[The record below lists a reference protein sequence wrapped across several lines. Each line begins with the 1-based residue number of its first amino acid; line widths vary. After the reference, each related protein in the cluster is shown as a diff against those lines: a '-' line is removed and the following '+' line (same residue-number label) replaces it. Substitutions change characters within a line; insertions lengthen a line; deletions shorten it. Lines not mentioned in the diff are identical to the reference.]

1 MSVGNLKF
9 AKMPTQV
16 KLSQMVDLALG
27 TPEVGAV
34 NFNVLHSLLHAML
47 KRLNILDVQAD
58 INEFDRDFL
67 SSSKQRQIS
76 SLSDIDSGRGEDSED
91 ALSEK
96 STSIKSR
103 KTPYHHLEVKVAK
116 MSEQLEK
123 FGDELPTYK
132 ELFERGNMDPTSNTP
147 VADVWKYIK
156 IQKKVDANSDG
167 LDELHNLVDGLMKSI
182 KKLEQENKRLNDK
195 ISGLNIDDLMKRM
208 AELEKKTDEMN
219 EKFSLLPTPEELA
232 QFVTW
237 PVLED
242 ALLGIKRDWENIQ
255 PQERVVVEISSQTDP
270 PSRPVSSRP
279 LSRVSTASSGP
290 SAEVLDVLEKLGK
303 LSESHDALTKRVE
316 VLEAEIKNKLD
327 KDALENL
334 NLSGDLMERL
344 SKLKE
349 DLDALAQA
357 REKKSLLD
365 LQKRKSSGSFTKLDA
380 HELQN
385 IAIDSIS
392 HRVSSLE
399 DKLNMFQHMVMDN
412 SSYPSNASDFTE
424 RVEQPKNLPHSLA
437 DLYDMSDSFQKV
449 DSEGSSADDEEGNAG
464 DIARQADSSDKGKH
478 MGSSEK
484 DKSWKD
490 SGKEQNS
497 KSPKKE
503 RAGDSK
509 ARSPKKERPESSKER
524 SPKKERPE
532 DSKERSPKKE
542 RHGESKERSPKKER
556 SEDSKER
563 SPKKERSE
571 DSKERSPK
579 KERSE
584 DSKERSPKKERPEDS
599 KARSPKKERPEDSKE
614 RNLEFEQD
622 VMAVFEGEHTENVSM
637 DGLPEEQALTNVDLQ
652 IANSMLKNLAMV
664 LNNQLGQVRSK
675 IFSLDNELKRTA
687 KGVEFAML
695 KAKVTGVNELDS
707 DALSR
712 AQQAILQLQA
722 EVEKLHGTTKDI
734 IEENNNQA
742 QQIQGLVQHCDKLQ
756 ETKADKEYVQMEVDV
771 KADKKSLDNKVNHS
785 LFDST
790 TNEIN
795 KLIKDI
801 LDKLAGHEES
811 WNSAIKKFADDLD
824 GKLDRLE
831 LDPLKEWLES
841 RLKALNDKLRRQQTQ
856 VEWTEDDAAGIRKQ
870 LIQRFHCISCDRP
883 VDLVPTGPVPS
894 LPTNNGLPP
903 TRSPRPYTTFELD
916 QIRQHAK
923 RGSRNTIN
931 FERALAEKQLARM
944 RKSDLKALLVHFGQD
959 IEAYREQREEAA
971 HAAFANGGEVTD
983 YYATSRSCGGS
994 HTTTYPNKR
1003 VTRLSHLSHLFREE
1017 DGNVFPIYKEEVDVQ
1032 GADGHI
1038 YKGRMGAKI
1047 EARLPTVMQTQD
1059 YKDMPQAYILERSRS
1074 PVPVSVSHRKTTIS
1088 PPPGHRVVH
1097 PHRPTSARASPRR
1110 SGSRSDSRPQ
1120 SAHPQN
1126 SRVDN
1131 VEESSHT
1138 TPVPDESAEQQPIEV
1153 PIQGDA

>member
-1 MSVGNLKF
+1 
-9 AKMPTQV
+9 MPTQV
-16 KLSQMVDLALG
+16 KLAQMVDLALG

-47 KRLNILDVQAD
+47 KRLNILDVQAEID
-58 INEFDRDFL
+58 EFDRDFL

-96 STSIKSR
+96 SASIKTR
-103 KTPYHHLEVKVAK
+103 HKTPYHNLEVKVAK

-123 FGDELPTYK
+123 FGSELPTYK
-132 ELFERGNMDPTSNTP
+132 ELFERGNMDPSANTP

-167 LDELHNLVDGLMKSI
+167 LDELHNLVDGLMKNI
-182 KKLEQENKRLNDK
+182 KKLEQENKRLNEK
-195 ISGLNIDDLMKRM
+195 TGGLNIDDLLKRL

-237 PVLED
+237 PALED
-242 ALLGIKRDWENIQ
+242 ALLGIKRDWENMQ
-255 PQERVVVEISSQTDP
+255 PGERVVVEISSQTDP

-279 LSRVSTASSGP
+279 LSRISTASSGP

-303 LSESHDALTKRVE
+303 LSESHEALTKRVE
-316 VLEAEIKNKLD
+316 ALEEEIKNKLD
-327 KDALENL
+327 KSALENL
-334 NLSGDLMERL
+334 NLSGDLLEQL

-349 DLDALAQA
+349 ELDALAQA
-357 REKKSLLD
+357 REK
-365 LQKRKSSGSFTKLDA
+365 
-380 HELQN
+380 
-385 IAIDSIS
+385 
-392 HRVSSLE
+392 
-399 DKLNMFQHMVMDN
+399 
-412 SSYPSNASDFTE
+412 
-424 RVEQPKNLPHSLA
+424 
-437 DLYDMSDSFQKV
+437 
-449 DSEGSSADDEEGNAG
+449 
-464 DIARQADSSDKGKH
+464 
-478 MGSSEK
+478 
-484 DKSWKD
+484 
-490 SGKEQNS
+490 
-497 KSPKKE
+497 
-503 RAGDSK
+503 
-509 ARSPKKERPESSKER
+509 
-524 SPKKERPE
+524 
-532 DSKERSPKKE
+532 
-542 RHGESKERSPKKER
+542 
-556 SEDSKER
+556 
-563 SPKKERSE
+563 
-571 DSKERSPK
+571 
-579 KERSE
+579 
-584 DSKERSPKKERPEDS
+584 
-599 KARSPKKERPEDSKE
+599 
-614 RNLEFEQD
+614 
-622 VMAVFEGEHTENVSM
+622 
-637 DGLPEEQALTNVDLQ
+637 
-652 IANSMLKNLAMV
+652 
-664 LNNQLGQVRSK
+664 
-675 IFSLDNELKRTA
+675 
-687 KGVEFAML
+687 
-695 KAKVTGVNELDS
+695 DS

-722 EVEKLHGTTKDI
+722 EVEKLHSTTKDI
-734 IEENNNQA
+734 IEENSNRA
-742 QQIQGLVQHCDKLQ
+742 QQIESLIQHCDKLQ

-771 KADKKSLDNKVNHS
+771 KADKRSLDNKVNHS

-795 KLIKDI
+795 KMIKDI

-811 WNSAIKKFADDLD
+811 WNSTIKKFADDID

-841 RLKALNDKLRRQQTQ
+841 RLKALNDKLRRQQAQ

-894 LPTNNGLPP
+894 LPTTNGLPP

-923 RGSRNTIN
+923 S
-931 FERALAEKQLARM
+931 
-944 RKSDLKALLVHFGQD
+944 
-959 IEAYREQREEAA
+959 
-971 HAAFANGGEVTD
+971 FANSGEVTD
-983 YYATSRSCGGS
+983 YYATTRACGGS

-1003 VTRLSHLSHLFREE
+1003 ITRLSHLSHLFREE

-1038 YKGRMGAKI
+1038 YKGRMGTKL
-1047 EARLPTVMQTQD
+1047 EARLPSVTQ
-1059 YKDMPQAYILERSRS
+1059 ERSRS
-1074 PVPVSVSHRKTTIS
+1074 PVPVAVSHRKTTVS

-1110 SGSRSDSRPQ
+1110 STSRSDSRPQ

-1131 VEESSHT
+1131 AEDSTHT
-1138 TPVPDESAEQQPIEV
+1138 TPAPDDSVQPTDQQPIEV

>member
-1 MSVGNLKF
+1 
-9 AKMPTQV
+9 MPTQV
-16 KLSQMVDLALG
+16 KLAQMVDLALG

-47 KRLNILDVQAD
+47 KRLNILDVQAEID
-58 INEFDRDFL
+58 EFDRDFL

-96 STSIKSR
+96 SASIKTR
-103 KTPYHHLEVKVAK
+103 HKTPYHNLEVKVAK

-123 FGDELPTYK
+123 FGSELPTYK
-132 ELFERGNMDPTSNTP
+132 ELFERGNMDPSANTP

-167 LDELHNLVDGLMKSI
+167 LDELHNLVDGLMKNI
-182 KKLEQENKRLNDK
+182 KKLEQENKRLNEK
-195 ISGLNIDDLMKRM
+195 IGGLNIDDLLKRL

-237 PVLED
+237 PALED
-242 ALLGIKRDWENIQ
+242 ALLGIKRDWENMQ
-255 PQERVVVEISSQTDP
+255 PGERVVVEISSQTDP

-279 LSRVSTASSGP
+279 LSRISTASSGP

-316 VLEAEIKNKLD
+316 ALEEEIKNKLD
-327 KDALENL
+327 KSALENL
-334 NLSGDLMERL
+334 NLSGDLLEQL

-349 DLDALAQA
+349 ELDALAQA
-357 REKKSLLD
+357 REK
-365 LQKRKSSGSFTKLDA
+365 
-380 HELQN
+380 
-385 IAIDSIS
+385 
-392 HRVSSLE
+392 
-399 DKLNMFQHMVMDN
+399 
-412 SSYPSNASDFTE
+412 
-424 RVEQPKNLPHSLA
+424 
-437 DLYDMSDSFQKV
+437 
-449 DSEGSSADDEEGNAG
+449 
-464 DIARQADSSDKGKH
+464 
-478 MGSSEK
+478 
-484 DKSWKD
+484 
-490 SGKEQNS
+490 
-497 KSPKKE
+497 
-503 RAGDSK
+503 
-509 ARSPKKERPESSKER
+509 
-524 SPKKERPE
+524 
-532 DSKERSPKKE
+532 
-542 RHGESKERSPKKER
+542 
-556 SEDSKER
+556 
-563 SPKKERSE
+563 
-571 DSKERSPK
+571 
-579 KERSE
+579 
-584 DSKERSPKKERPEDS
+584 
-599 KARSPKKERPEDSKE
+599 
-614 RNLEFEQD
+614 
-622 VMAVFEGEHTENVSM
+622 
-637 DGLPEEQALTNVDLQ
+637 
-652 IANSMLKNLAMV
+652 
-664 LNNQLGQVRSK
+664 
-675 IFSLDNELKRTA
+675 
-687 KGVEFAML
+687 
-695 KAKVTGVNELDS
+695 DS

-722 EVEKLHGTTKDI
+722 EVEKLHSTTKDI
-734 IEENNNQA
+734 IEENSNRA
-742 QQIQGLVQHCDKLQ
+742 QQIESLIQHCDKLQ

-771 KADKKSLDNKVNHS
+771 KADKRSLDNKVNHS

-795 KLIKDI
+795 KMIKDI

-811 WNSAIKKFADDLD
+811 WNSTIKKFADDID

-841 RLKALNDKLRRQQTQ
+841 RLKALNDKLRRQQAQ

-894 LPTNNGLPP
+894 LPTTNGLPP

-923 RGSRNTIN
+923 S
-931 FERALAEKQLARM
+931 
-944 RKSDLKALLVHFGQD
+944 
-959 IEAYREQREEAA
+959 
-971 HAAFANGGEVTD
+971 FANSGEVTD
-983 YYATSRSCGGS
+983 YYATNRACGGS

-1003 VTRLSHLSHLFREE
+1003 ITRLSHLSHLFREE
-1017 DGNVFPIYKEEVDVQ
+1017 DGTVFPIYKEEVDVQ

-1038 YKGRMGAKI
+1038 YKGRMGTKL
-1047 EARLPTVMQTQD
+1047 EARLPSVTQ
-1059 YKDMPQAYILERSRS
+1059 ERSRS
-1074 PVPVSVSHRKTTIS
+1074 PVPVAVSHRKTTVS

-1097 PHRPTSARASPRR
+1097 PQRPTSARASPRR
-1110 SGSRSDSRPQ
+1110 SASRSDSRPQ

-1131 VEESSHT
+1131 AEDSTHT
-1138 TPVPDESAEQQPIEV
+1138 TPAPDDSVQPTDQQPIEV

>member
-1 MSVGNLKF
+1 
-9 AKMPTQV
+9 MPTQV
-16 KLSQMVDLALG
+16 KLAQMVDLALG

-47 KRLNILDVQAD
+47 KRLNILDVQAE

-96 STSIKSR
+96 SASIKTR
-103 KTPYHHLEVKVAK
+103 HKTPYHNLEVKVAK

-123 FGDELPTYK
+123 FGNELPTYK
-132 ELFERGNMDPTSNTP
+132 ELFERGNMDPSANTP

-167 LDELHNLVDGLMKSI
+167 LDELHNLVDGLMKNI
-182 KKLEQENKRLNDK
+182 KKLEQENKRLNEK
-195 ISGLNIDDLMKRM
+195 IGGLNIDDLLKRL

-237 PVLED
+237 PALED
-242 ALLGIKRDWENIQ
+242 ALLGIKRDWENMQ
-255 PQERVVVEISSQTDP
+255 PAERVVVEISSQTDP

-316 VLEAEIKNKLD
+316 ALEEEIKNKLD
-327 KDALENL
+327 KSALENL
-334 NLSGDLMERL
+334 NLSGDLLEQL

-349 DLDALAQA
+349 ELDALAQA
-357 REKKSLLD
+357 REK
-365 LQKRKSSGSFTKLDA
+365 
-380 HELQN
+380 
-385 IAIDSIS
+385 
-392 HRVSSLE
+392 
-399 DKLNMFQHMVMDN
+399 
-412 SSYPSNASDFTE
+412 
-424 RVEQPKNLPHSLA
+424 
-437 DLYDMSDSFQKV
+437 
-449 DSEGSSADDEEGNAG
+449 
-464 DIARQADSSDKGKH
+464 
-478 MGSSEK
+478 
-484 DKSWKD
+484 
-490 SGKEQNS
+490 
-497 KSPKKE
+497 
-503 RAGDSK
+503 
-509 ARSPKKERPESSKER
+509 
-524 SPKKERPE
+524 
-532 DSKERSPKKE
+532 
-542 RHGESKERSPKKER
+542 
-556 SEDSKER
+556 
-563 SPKKERSE
+563 
-571 DSKERSPK
+571 
-579 KERSE
+579 
-584 DSKERSPKKERPEDS
+584 
-599 KARSPKKERPEDSKE
+599 
-614 RNLEFEQD
+614 
-622 VMAVFEGEHTENVSM
+622 
-637 DGLPEEQALTNVDLQ
+637 
-652 IANSMLKNLAMV
+652 
-664 LNNQLGQVRSK
+664 
-675 IFSLDNELKRTA
+675 
-687 KGVEFAML
+687 
-695 KAKVTGVNELDS
+695 DS

-722 EVEKLHGTTKDI
+722 EVEKLHSTTKDI
-734 IEENNNQA
+734 IEENSNRA
-742 QQIQGLVQHCDKLQ
+742 QQIESLIQHCDKLQ

-795 KLIKDI
+795 KMIKDI
-801 LDKLAGHEES
+801 LDKLAGHEAS
-811 WNSAIKKFADDLD
+811 WNSTIKKFADDID

-841 RLKALNDKLRRQQTQ
+841 RLKALNDKLRRQQAQ

-870 LIQRFHCISCDRP
+870 LIQKFHCISCDRP

-894 LPTNNGLPP
+894 LPTTNGLPP

-923 RGSRNTIN
+923 S
-931 FERALAEKQLARM
+931 
-944 RKSDLKALLVHFGQD
+944 
-959 IEAYREQREEAA
+959 
-971 HAAFANGGEVTD
+971 FANSGEVTD
-983 YYATSRSCGGS
+983 YYATSRACGGS

-1003 VTRLSHLSHLFREE
+1003 ITRLSHLSHLFREE
-1017 DGNVFPIYKEEVDVQ
+1017 DGNVYPIYKEEVDVQ

-1038 YKGRMGAKI
+1038 YKGRMGTKL
-1047 EARLPTVMQTQD
+1047 EARLPSVTQ
-1059 YKDMPQAYILERSRS
+1059 ERSRS
-1074 PVPVSVSHRKTTIS
+1074 PVPVAVSHRKTTVS

-1097 PHRPTSARASPRR
+1097 PQRPTSARASPRR
-1110 SGSRSDSRPQ
+1110 STSRSDSRPQ

-1131 VEESSHT
+1131 TEDSTHT
-1138 TPVPDESAEQQPIEV
+1138 TPAPDDSVQPTDQQPIEV
-1153 PIQGDA
+1153 PIPGDA

>member
-1 MSVGNLKF
+1 
-9 AKMPTQV
+9 MPTQV
-16 KLSQMVDLALG
+16 KLAQMVDLALG

-34 NFNVLHSLLHAML
+34 NFNVLHTLLHAML
-47 KRLNILDVQAD
+47 KKLNILDVQAE

-103 KTPYHHLEVKVAK
+103 NKSPYHHLEVKVAK

-123 FGDELPTYK
+123 YGNELPTYK
-132 ELFERGNMDPTSNTP
+132 ELFERGNMDPSLNTP

-167 LDELHNLVDGLMKSI
+167 LDELHNLVDGLMKNI

-195 ISGLNIDDLMKRM
+195 ISGLNIDDLLKRL
-208 AELEKKTDEMN
+208 ADLEKKTDELN

-232 QFVTW
+232 QYVTW
-237 PVLED
+237 PALED
-242 ALLGIKRDWENIQ
+242 ALLGIKRDWENMQ

-316 VLEAEIKNKLD
+316 ALEAEIKNKLD

-334 NLSGDLMERL
+334 NLSGDLLEQL

-357 REKKSLLD
+357 REKGHTKSHLD
-365 LQKRKSSGSFTKLDA
+365 EQERIVYNTRMSVIESKSDGFVGKMCEIPTVATKSKSA
-380 HELQN
+380 VVIQSESQN
-385 IAIDSIS
+385 TSSIS
-392 HRVSSLE
+392 
-399 DKLNMFQHMVMDN
+399 
-412 SSYPSNASDFTE
+412 
-424 RVEQPKNLPHSLA
+424 LPE
-437 DLYDMSDSFQKV
+437 F
-449 DSEGSSADDEEGNAG
+449 
-464 DIARQADSSDKGKH
+464 DSS
-478 MGSSEK
+478 
-484 DKSWKD
+484 
-490 SGKEQNS
+490 
-497 KSPKKE
+497 
-503 RAGDSK
+503 
-509 ARSPKKERPESSKER
+509 
-524 SPKKERPE
+524 
-532 DSKERSPKKE
+532 
-542 RHGESKERSPKKER
+542 
-556 SEDSKER
+556 
-563 SPKKERSE
+563 
-571 DSKERSPK
+571 
-579 KERSE
+579 
-584 DSKERSPKKERPEDS
+584 
-599 KARSPKKERPEDSKE
+599 
-614 RNLEFEQD
+614 
-622 VMAVFEGEHTENVSM
+622 
-637 DGLPEEQALTNVDLQ
+637 
-652 IANSMLKNLAMV
+652 
-664 LNNQLGQVRSK
+664 
-675 IFSLDNELKRTA
+675 
-687 KGVEFAML
+687 
-695 KAKVTGVNELDS
+695 DS

-722 EVEKLHGTTKDI
+722 EVEKLHSTTKDI
-734 IEENNNQA
+734 IEENNNRT
-742 QQIQGLVQHCDKLQ
+742 QQIESLFQHCEKLQ

-771 KADKKSLDNKVNHS
+771 KADKRSLDNKVNHS

-795 KLIKDI
+795 KMIKDI

-811 WNSAIKKFADDLD
+811 WNSTIKKFADDID

-841 RLKALNDKLRRQQTQ
+841 RLKALNDKLRRQQAQ

-894 LPTNNGLPP
+894 LPTTNGLPP

-923 RGSRNTIN
+923 RGPRNNIN

-944 RKSDLKALLVHFGQD
+944 RKADLKAFLVHFGRD
-959 IEAYREQREEAA
+959 LEAYREQREEAA
-971 HAAFANGGEVTD
+971 RAAFAGNSGEVTD
-983 YYATSRSCGGS
+983 YYATTRACGGS
-994 HTTTYPNKR
+994 HTTTFPNKR
-1003 VTRLSHLSHLFREE
+1003 ITRLSHLSHLFREE

-1038 YKGRMGAKI
+1038 YKGRMGAKL
-1047 EARLPTVMQTQD
+1047 EARLPSVTQEYG
-1059 YKDMPQAYILERSRS
+1059 YKDMPQAYMMDRSRS
-1074 PVPVSVSHRKTTIS
+1074 PIPVPVSHRKTTVS
-1088 PPPGHRVVH
+1088 PPPGHRVMH
-1097 PHRPTSARASPRR
+1097 TPQRPTSARASPRR
-1110 SGSRSDSRPQ
+1110 STSRCDSRPQ

-1126 SRVDN
+1126 TRGDDA
-1131 VEESSHT
+1131 EESSHT
-1138 TPVPDESAEQQPIEV
+1138 TPAPDESAQSTEAIEV
-1153 PIQGDA
+1153 PVQGDA

>member
-1 MSVGNLKF
+1 
-9 AKMPTQV
+9 MPTQV
-16 KLSQMVDLALG
+16 KLAQMVDLALG

-47 KRLNILDVQAD
+47 KRLNILDVQAEID
-58 INEFDRDFL
+58 EFDRDFL

-96 STSIKSR
+96 SASIKTR
-103 KTPYHHLEVKVAK
+103 HKTPYHNLEVKVAK

-123 FGDELPTYK
+123 FGSELPTYK
-132 ELFERGNMDPTSNTP
+132 ELFERGNMDPSANTP

-167 LDELHNLVDGLMKSI
+167 LDELHNLVDGLMKNI
-182 KKLEQENKRLNDK
+182 KKLEQENKRLNEK
-195 ISGLNIDDLMKRM
+195 IGGLNIDDLLKRL

-237 PVLED
+237 PALED
-242 ALLGIKRDWENIQ
+242 ALLGIKRDWENMQ
-255 PQERVVVEISSQTDP
+255 PGERVVVEISSQTDP

-279 LSRVSTASSGP
+279 LSRISTASSGP

-303 LSESHDALTKRVE
+303 LSESHEALTKRVE
-316 VLEAEIKNKLD
+316 ALEEEIKNKLD
-327 KDALENL
+327 KSALENL
-334 NLSGDLMERL
+334 NLSGDLLEQL

-349 DLDALAQA
+349 ELDALAQA
-357 REKKSLLD
+357 REK
-365 LQKRKSSGSFTKLDA
+365 
-380 HELQN
+380 
-385 IAIDSIS
+385 
-392 HRVSSLE
+392 
-399 DKLNMFQHMVMDN
+399 
-412 SSYPSNASDFTE
+412 
-424 RVEQPKNLPHSLA
+424 
-437 DLYDMSDSFQKV
+437 
-449 DSEGSSADDEEGNAG
+449 
-464 DIARQADSSDKGKH
+464 
-478 MGSSEK
+478 
-484 DKSWKD
+484 
-490 SGKEQNS
+490 
-497 KSPKKE
+497 
-503 RAGDSK
+503 
-509 ARSPKKERPESSKER
+509 
-524 SPKKERPE
+524 
-532 DSKERSPKKE
+532 
-542 RHGESKERSPKKER
+542 
-556 SEDSKER
+556 
-563 SPKKERSE
+563 
-571 DSKERSPK
+571 
-579 KERSE
+579 
-584 DSKERSPKKERPEDS
+584 
-599 KARSPKKERPEDSKE
+599 
-614 RNLEFEQD
+614 
-622 VMAVFEGEHTENVSM
+622 
-637 DGLPEEQALTNVDLQ
+637 
-652 IANSMLKNLAMV
+652 
-664 LNNQLGQVRSK
+664 
-675 IFSLDNELKRTA
+675 
-687 KGVEFAML
+687 
-695 KAKVTGVNELDS
+695 DS

-722 EVEKLHGTTKDI
+722 EVEKLHSTTKDI
-734 IEENNNQA
+734 IEENSNRA
-742 QQIQGLVQHCDKLQ
+742 QQIESLIQHCDKLQ

-771 KADKKSLDNKVNHS
+771 KADKRSLDNKVNHS

-795 KLIKDI
+795 KMIKDI

-811 WNSAIKKFADDLD
+811 WNSTIKKFADDID

-841 RLKALNDKLRRQQTQ
+841 RLKALNDKLRRQQAQ

-894 LPTNNGLPP
+894 LPTTNGLPP

-923 RGSRNTIN
+923 S
-931 FERALAEKQLARM
+931 
-944 RKSDLKALLVHFGQD
+944 
-959 IEAYREQREEAA
+959 
-971 HAAFANGGEVTD
+971 FANSGEVTD
-983 YYATSRSCGGS
+983 YYATTRACGGS

-1003 VTRLSHLSHLFREE
+1003 ITRLSHLSHLFREE

-1038 YKGRMGAKI
+1038 YKGRMGTKL
-1047 EARLPTVMQTQD
+1047 EARLPSVTQ
-1059 YKDMPQAYILERSRS
+1059 ERSRS
-1074 PVPVSVSHRKTTIS
+1074 PVPVAVSHRKTTVS

-1110 SGSRSDSRPQ
+1110 STSRSDSRPQ

-1131 VEESSHT
+1131 AEDSTHT
-1138 TPVPDESAEQQPIEV
+1138 TPAPDDSVQPTDQQPIEV

>member
-1 MSVGNLKF
+1 
-9 AKMPTQV
+9 MPTQV
-16 KLSQMVDLALG
+16 KLAQMVDLALG

-58 INEFDRDFL
+58 IDEFDRDFL

-96 STSIKSR
+96 SASIKTR
-103 KTPYHHLEVKVAK
+103 HKTPYHNLEVKVAK

-123 FGDELPTYK
+123 FGNELPTYK
-132 ELFERGNMDPTSNTP
+132 ELFERGNMDPSANTP

-167 LDELHNLVDGLMKSI
+167 LDELHNLVDGLMKNI
-182 KKLEQENKRLNDK
+182 KKLEQENKRLNEK
-195 ISGLNIDDLMKRM
+195 IGGLNIDDLLKRL

-237 PVLED
+237 PALED
-242 ALLGIKRDWENIQ
+242 ALLGIKRDWENMQ
-255 PQERVVVEISSQTDP
+255 PAERVVVEISSQTDPFSDSVLKPDSLPFSDLLLKPESAP

-316 VLEAEIKNKLD
+316 ALEEEIKNKLD
-327 KDALENL
+327 KSALENL
-334 NLSGDLMERL
+334 NLSGDLLEQL

-349 DLDALAQA
+349 ELDALAQA
-357 REKKSLLD
+357 REKGLSTKSHLD
-365 LQKRKSSGSFTKLDA
+365 DQESLVHNTHVTVLKSKSDVIVPTRSDSTAPVAAKSSSTS
-380 HELQN
+380 Q
-385 IAIDSIS
+385 IS
-392 HRVSSLE
+392 QSTSSVS
-399 DKLNMFQHMVMDN
+399 
-412 SSYPSNASDFTE
+412 
-424 RVEQPKNLPHSLA
+424 
-437 DLYDMSDSFQKV
+437 
-449 DSEGSSADDEEGNAG
+449 
-464 DIARQADSSDKGKH
+464 
-478 MGSSEK
+478 
-484 DKSWKD
+484 
-490 SGKEQNS
+490 
-497 KSPKKE
+497 
-503 RAGDSK
+503 
-509 ARSPKKERPESSKER
+509 
-524 SPKKERPE
+524 
-532 DSKERSPKKE
+532 
-542 RHGESKERSPKKER
+542 
-556 SEDSKER
+556 
-563 SPKKERSE
+563 
-571 DSKERSPK
+571 
-579 KERSE
+579 
-584 DSKERSPKKERPEDS
+584 
-599 KARSPKKERPEDSKE
+599 
-614 RNLEFEQD
+614 
-622 VMAVFEGEHTENVSM
+622 
-637 DGLPEEQALTNVDLQ
+637 LPE
-652 IANSMLKNLAMV
+652 
-664 LNNQLGQVRSK
+664 LNNS
-675 IFSLDNELKRTA
+675 
-687 KGVEFAML
+687 
-695 KAKVTGVNELDS
+695 DS

-722 EVEKLHGTTKDI
+722 EVEKLHSTTKDI
-734 IEENNNQA
+734 IEENSNRA
-742 QQIQGLVQHCDKLQ
+742 QQIESLIQHCDKLQ

-795 KLIKDI
+795 KMIKDI
-801 LDKLAGHEES
+801 LDKLAGHEAS
-811 WNSAIKKFADDLD
+811 WNSTIKKFADDID

-841 RLKALNDKLRRQQTQ
+841 RLKALNDKLRRQQAQ

-870 LIQRFHCISCDRP
+870 LIQKFHCISCDRP

-894 LPTNNGLPP
+894 LPTTNGLPP

-923 RGSRNTIN
+923 RGPRNNVN
-931 FERALAEKQLARM
+931 FERAIAEKQLARM
-944 RKSDLKALLVHFGQD
+944 RKSDLKAFLVHFGRD
-959 IEAYREQREEAA
+959 LEAYREQREEAA
-971 HAAFANGGEVTD
+971 QAASFANSGEVTD
-983 YYATSRSCGGS
+983 YYATSRACGGS

-1003 VTRLSHLSHLFREE
+1003 ITRLSHLSHLFREE
-1017 DGNVFPIYKEEVDVQ
+1017 DGNVYPIYKEEVDVQ

-1038 YKGRMGAKI
+1038 YKGRMGTKL
-1047 EARLPTVMQTQD
+1047 EARLPSVTQD
-1059 YKDMPQAYILERSRS
+1059 YKDMPQAYMLERSRS
-1074 PVPVSVSHRKTTIS
+1074 PVPVAVSHRKTTVS

-1097 PHRPTSARASPRR
+1097 PQRPTSARASPRR
-1110 SGSRSDSRPQ
+1110 STSRSDSRPQ

-1131 VEESSHT
+1131 TEDSTHT
-1138 TPVPDESAEQQPIEV
+1138 TPAPDDSVQPTDQQPIEV
-1153 PIQGDA
+1153 PIPGDA

>member
-1 MSVGNLKF
+1 
-9 AKMPTQV
+9 MPTQV
-16 KLSQMVDLALG
+16 KLAQMVDLALG

-34 NFNVLHSLLHAML
+34 NFNVLHTLLHAML
-47 KRLNILDVQAD
+47 KKLNILDVQAE

-103 KTPYHHLEVKVAK
+103 NKSPYHHLEVKVAK

-123 FGDELPTYK
+123 YGNELPTYK
-132 ELFERGNMDPTSNTP
+132 ELFERGNMDPSLNTP

-167 LDELHNLVDGLMKSI
+167 LDELHNLVDGLMKNI

-195 ISGLNIDDLMKRM
+195 ISGLNIDDLLKRL
-208 AELEKKTDEMN
+208 ADLEKKTDELN

-232 QFVTW
+232 QYVTW
-237 PVLED
+237 PALED
-242 ALLGIKRDWENIQ
+242 ALLGIKRDWENMQ

-316 VLEAEIKNKLD
+316 ALEAEIKNKLD

-334 NLSGDLMERL
+334 NLSGDLLEQL

-357 REKKSLLD
+357 REKKSISYHG
-365 LQKRKSSGSFTKLDA
+365 KRMSDVSFTKLHA
-380 HELQN
+380 HELQD
-385 IAIDSIS
+385 IAIDVLTQK
-392 HRVSSLE
+392 VSNLE
-399 DKLNMFQHMVMDN
+399 DKLKMFQDMVMDD
-412 SSYPSNASDFTE
+412 SAYQSQVSDLTNWL
-424 RVEQPKNLPHSLA
+424 EQQKNRPDPLA
-437 DLYDMSDSFQKV
+437 DLYGSSDSAQ
-449 DSEGSSADDEEGNAG
+449 N
-464 DIARQADSSDKGKH
+464 I
-478 MGSSEK
+478 SSES
-484 DKSWKD
+484 KSDQKD
-490 SGKEQNS
+490 SKVET
-497 KSPKKE
+497 KF
-503 RAGDSK
+503 SK
-509 ARSPKKERPESSKER
+509 ADAKASKTDDSAKKAGTSAEGKRGKSAEKEKAKTDSGEEQKPGSPS
-524 SPKKERPE
+524 
-532 DSKERSPKKE
+532 
-542 RHGESKERSPKKER
+542 KKER
-556 SEDSKER
+556 SEE
-563 SPKKERSE
+563 
-571 DSKERSPK
+571 
-579 KERSE
+579 
-584 DSKERSPKKERPEDS
+584 
-599 KARSPKKERPEDSKE
+599 SKE
-614 RNLEFEQD
+614 RNCEFEQEI
-622 VMAVFEGEHTENVSM
+622 MAIFEEEYTEIVAVQETPDRPFSSA
-637 DGLPEEQALTNVDLQ
+637 ELQ
-652 IANSMLKNLAMV
+652 LANNKLKNLAFV
-664 LNNQLGQVRSK
+664 LNDQLVLVRDK
-675 IFSLDNELKRTA
+675 IFSLDHELKRMA
-687 KGVEFAML
+687 KGVEFALMR
-695 KAKVTGVNELDS
+695 AKVAGMNELDS

-722 EVEKLHGTTKDI
+722 EVEKLHSTTKDI
-734 IEENNNQA
+734 IEENNNRT
-742 QQIQGLVQHCDKLQ
+742 QQIESLFQHCEKLQ

-771 KADKKSLDNKVNHS
+771 KADKRSLDNKVNHS

-795 KLIKDI
+795 KMIKDI

-811 WNSAIKKFADDLD
+811 WNSTIKKFADDID

-841 RLKALNDKLRRQQTQ
+841 RLKALNDKLRRQQAQ

-894 LPTNNGLPP
+894 LPTTNGLPP

-923 RGSRNTIN
+923 RGPRNNIN

-944 RKSDLKALLVHFGQD
+944 RKADLKAFLVHFGRD
-959 IEAYREQREEAA
+959 LEAYREQREEAA
-971 HAAFANGGEVTD
+971 RAAFAGNSGEVTD
-983 YYATSRSCGGS
+983 YYATTRACGGS
-994 HTTTYPNKR
+994 HTTTFPNKR
-1003 VTRLSHLSHLFREE
+1003 ITRLSHLSHLFREE

-1038 YKGRMGAKI
+1038 YKGRMGAKL
-1047 EARLPTVMQTQD
+1047 EARLPSVTQEYG
-1059 YKDMPQAYILERSRS
+1059 YKDMPQAYMMDRSRS
-1074 PVPVSVSHRKTTIS
+1074 PIPVPVSHRKTTVS
-1088 PPPGHRVVH
+1088 PPPGHRVMH
-1097 PHRPTSARASPRR
+1097 TPQRPTSARASPRR
-1110 SGSRSDSRPQ
+1110 STSRCDSRPQ

-1126 SRVDN
+1126 TRGDDA
-1131 VEESSHT
+1131 EESSHT
-1138 TPVPDESAEQQPIEV
+1138 TPAPDESAQSTEAIEV
-1153 PIQGDA
+1153 PVQGDA

>member
-1 MSVGNLKF
+1 
-9 AKMPTQV
+9 MPTQV
-16 KLSQMVDLALG
+16 KLAQMVDLALG

-58 INEFDRDFL
+58 IDEFDRDFL

-96 STSIKSR
+96 SASIKTR
-103 KTPYHHLEVKVAK
+103 HKTPYHSLEVKVAK

-123 FGDELPTYK
+123 FGNELPTYK
-132 ELFERGNMDPTSNTP
+132 ELFERGNMDPSANTP

-167 LDELHNLVDGLMKSI
+167 LDELHNLVDGLMKNI
-182 KKLEQENKRLNDK
+182 KKLEQENKRLNEK
-195 ISGLNIDDLMKRM
+195 IGGLNIDDLLKRL

-237 PVLED
+237 PALED
-242 ALLGIKRDWENIQ
+242 ALLGIKRDWENMQ
-255 PQERVVVEISSQTDP
+255 PGERVVVEISSQTDP

-316 VLEAEIKNKLD
+316 ALEEEIKNKLD
-327 KDALENL
+327 KSALENL
-334 NLSGDLMERL
+334 NLSGDLLEQL

-349 DLDALAQA
+349 ELDALAQA
-357 REKKSLLD
+357 REK
-365 LQKRKSSGSFTKLDA
+365 
-380 HELQN
+380 
-385 IAIDSIS
+385 
-392 HRVSSLE
+392 
-399 DKLNMFQHMVMDN
+399 
-412 SSYPSNASDFTE
+412 
-424 RVEQPKNLPHSLA
+424 
-437 DLYDMSDSFQKV
+437 
-449 DSEGSSADDEEGNAG
+449 
-464 DIARQADSSDKGKH
+464 
-478 MGSSEK
+478 
-484 DKSWKD
+484 
-490 SGKEQNS
+490 
-497 KSPKKE
+497 
-503 RAGDSK
+503 
-509 ARSPKKERPESSKER
+509 
-524 SPKKERPE
+524 
-532 DSKERSPKKE
+532 
-542 RHGESKERSPKKER
+542 
-556 SEDSKER
+556 
-563 SPKKERSE
+563 
-571 DSKERSPK
+571 
-579 KERSE
+579 
-584 DSKERSPKKERPEDS
+584 
-599 KARSPKKERPEDSKE
+599 
-614 RNLEFEQD
+614 
-622 VMAVFEGEHTENVSM
+622 
-637 DGLPEEQALTNVDLQ
+637 
-652 IANSMLKNLAMV
+652 
-664 LNNQLGQVRSK
+664 
-675 IFSLDNELKRTA
+675 
-687 KGVEFAML
+687 
-695 KAKVTGVNELDS
+695 DS

-722 EVEKLHGTTKDI
+722 EVEKLHSTTKDI
-734 IEENNNQA
+734 IEDNSNRA
-742 QQIQGLVQHCDKLQ
+742 QQIESLIQHCDKLQ

-795 KLIKDI
+795 KMIKDI
-801 LDKLAGHEES
+801 LDKLAGHEAS
-811 WNSAIKKFADDLD
+811 WNSTIKKFADDID

-841 RLKALNDKLRRQQTQ
+841 RLKALNDKLRRQQAQ

-870 LIQRFHCISCDRP
+870 LIQKFHCISCDRP

-894 LPTNNGLPP
+894 LPTTNGLPP

-923 RGSRNTIN
+923 S
-931 FERALAEKQLARM
+931 
-944 RKSDLKALLVHFGQD
+944 
-959 IEAYREQREEAA
+959 
-971 HAAFANGGEVTD
+971 FANSGEVTD
-983 YYATSRSCGGS
+983 YYATSRACGGS

-1003 VTRLSHLSHLFREE
+1003 ITRLSHLSHLFREE
-1017 DGNVFPIYKEEVDVQ
+1017 DGNVYPIYKEEVDVQ

-1038 YKGRMGAKI
+1038 YKGRMGTKL
-1047 EARLPTVMQTQD
+1047 EARLPSVTQ
-1059 YKDMPQAYILERSRS
+1059 ERSRS
-1074 PVPVSVSHRKTTIS
+1074 PVPVAVSHRKTTVS

-1097 PHRPTSARASPRR
+1097 PQRPTSARASPRR
-1110 SGSRSDSRPQ
+1110 STSRSDSRPQ

-1131 VEESSHT
+1131 TEDSTHT
-1138 TPVPDESAEQQPIEV
+1138 TPAPDDSVQPTDQQPIEV
-1153 PIQGDA
+1153 PIPGDA

>member
-1 MSVGNLKF
+1 
-9 AKMPTQV
+9 MPTQV
-16 KLSQMVDLALG
+16 KLAQMVDLALG

-47 KRLNILDVQAD
+47 KRLNILDVQAEID
-58 INEFDRDFL
+58 EFDRDFL

-96 STSIKSR
+96 SASIKTR
-103 KTPYHHLEVKVAK
+103 HKTPYHNLEVKVAK

-123 FGDELPTYK
+123 FGSELPTYK
-132 ELFERGNMDPTSNTP
+132 ELFERGNMDPSANTP

-167 LDELHNLVDGLMKSI
+167 LDELHNLVDGLMKNI
-182 KKLEQENKRLNDK
+182 KKLEQENKRLNEK
-195 ISGLNIDDLMKRM
+195 IGGLNIDDLLKRL

-237 PVLED
+237 PALED
-242 ALLGIKRDWENIQ
+242 ALLGIKRDWENMQ
-255 PQERVVVEISSQTDP
+255 PGERVVVEISSQTDP

-279 LSRVSTASSGP
+279 LSRMSTASSGP

-316 VLEAEIKNKLD
+316 ALEEEIKNKLD
-327 KDALENL
+327 KSALENL
-334 NLSGDLMERL
+334 NLSGDLLEQL

-349 DLDALAQA
+349 ELDALAQA
-357 REKKSLLD
+357 REK
-365 LQKRKSSGSFTKLDA
+365 
-380 HELQN
+380 
-385 IAIDSIS
+385 
-392 HRVSSLE
+392 
-399 DKLNMFQHMVMDN
+399 
-412 SSYPSNASDFTE
+412 
-424 RVEQPKNLPHSLA
+424 
-437 DLYDMSDSFQKV
+437 
-449 DSEGSSADDEEGNAG
+449 
-464 DIARQADSSDKGKH
+464 
-478 MGSSEK
+478 
-484 DKSWKD
+484 
-490 SGKEQNS
+490 
-497 KSPKKE
+497 
-503 RAGDSK
+503 
-509 ARSPKKERPESSKER
+509 
-524 SPKKERPE
+524 
-532 DSKERSPKKE
+532 
-542 RHGESKERSPKKER
+542 
-556 SEDSKER
+556 
-563 SPKKERSE
+563 
-571 DSKERSPK
+571 
-579 KERSE
+579 
-584 DSKERSPKKERPEDS
+584 
-599 KARSPKKERPEDSKE
+599 
-614 RNLEFEQD
+614 
-622 VMAVFEGEHTENVSM
+622 
-637 DGLPEEQALTNVDLQ
+637 
-652 IANSMLKNLAMV
+652 
-664 LNNQLGQVRSK
+664 
-675 IFSLDNELKRTA
+675 
-687 KGVEFAML
+687 
-695 KAKVTGVNELDS
+695 DS

-722 EVEKLHGTTKDI
+722 EVEKLHSTTKDI
-734 IEENNNQA
+734 IEENSNRA
-742 QQIQGLVQHCDKLQ
+742 QQIESLIQHCDKLQ

-771 KADKKSLDNKVNHS
+771 KADKRSLDNKVNHS

-795 KLIKDI
+795 KMIKDI

-811 WNSAIKKFADDLD
+811 WNSTIKKFADDID

-841 RLKALNDKLRRQQTQ
+841 RLKALNDKLRRQQAQ

-894 LPTNNGLPP
+894 LPTTNGLPP

-923 RGSRNTIN
+923 S
-931 FERALAEKQLARM
+931 
-944 RKSDLKALLVHFGQD
+944 
-959 IEAYREQREEAA
+959 
-971 HAAFANGGEVTD
+971 FANSGEVTD
-983 YYATSRSCGGS
+983 YYATNRACGGS

-1003 VTRLSHLSHLFREE
+1003 ITRLSHLSHLFREE
-1017 DGNVFPIYKEEVDVQ
+1017 DGTVFPIYKEEVDVQ

-1038 YKGRMGAKI
+1038 YKGRMGTKL
-1047 EARLPTVMQTQD
+1047 EARLPSVTQ
-1059 YKDMPQAYILERSRS
+1059 ERSRS
-1074 PVPVSVSHRKTTIS
+1074 PVPVAVSHRKTTVS

-1097 PHRPTSARASPRR
+1097 PQRPTSARASPRR
-1110 SGSRSDSRPQ
+1110 SASRSDSRPQ

-1131 VEESSHT
+1131 AEDSTHT
-1138 TPVPDESAEQQPIEV
+1138 TPAPDDSVQPTDQQPIEV

>member
-1 MSVGNLKF
+1 
-9 AKMPTQV
+9 MPTQV
-16 KLSQMVDLALG
+16 KLAQMVDLALG

-58 INEFDRDFL
+58 IDEFDRDFL

-96 STSIKSR
+96 SASIKTR
-103 KTPYHHLEVKVAK
+103 HKTPYHNLEVKVAK

-123 FGDELPTYK
+123 FGNELPTYK
-132 ELFERGNMDPTSNTP
+132 ELFERGNMDPSANTP

-167 LDELHNLVDGLMKSI
+167 LDELHNLVDGLMKNI
-182 KKLEQENKRLNDK
+182 KKLEQENKRLNEK
-195 ISGLNIDDLMKRM
+195 IGGLNIDDLLKRL

-237 PVLED
+237 PALED
-242 ALLGIKRDWENIQ
+242 ALLGIKRDWENMQ
-255 PQERVVVEISSQTDP
+255 PAERVVVEFSSQTDPFSDSVLKPDSLPFSDLLLKPESAP

-316 VLEAEIKNKLD
+316 ALEEEIKNKLD
-327 KDALENL
+327 KSALENL
-334 NLSGDLMERL
+334 NLSGDLLEQL

-349 DLDALAQA
+349 ELDALAQA
-357 REKKSLLD
+357 REKRSIGSLELG
-365 LQKRKSSGSFTKLDA
+365 KGSLEGSLTKLHA
-380 HELQN
+380 HELQA
-385 IAIDSIS
+385 IAIDCLTQK
-392 HRVSSLE
+392 VSNLE
-399 DKLNMFQHMVMDN
+399 DKLKVFQDMVMDDSAYQSQVSDLN
-412 SSYPSNASDFTE
+412 SWL
-424 RVEQPKNLPHSLA
+424 EQQKNRPDPLA
-437 DLYDMSDSFQKV
+437 DLYDTSDSVQNIHSGSESKADQRDTKMEKKESKAEVKKKESKV
-449 DSEGSSADDEEGNAG
+449 EQPATTKSADG
-464 DIARQADSSDKGKH
+464 
-478 MGSSEK
+478 SEK
-484 DKSWKD
+484 AKKKD
-490 SGKEQNS
+490 ISVKE
-497 KSPKKE
+497 KPKRDEVAKPDSP
-503 RAGDSK
+503 
-509 ARSPKKERPESSKER
+509 
-524 SPKKERPE
+524 
-532 DSKERSPKKE
+532 
-542 RHGESKERSPKKER
+542 PKKER
-556 SEDSKER
+556 SD
-563 SPKKERSE
+563 
-571 DSKERSPK
+571 
-579 KERSE
+579 
-584 DSKERSPKKERPEDS
+584 
-599 KARSPKKERPEDSKE
+599 DSKE
-614 RNLEFEQD
+614 RNHDCEHEIMTIFE
-622 VMAVFEGEHTENVSM
+622 EEYTEIVSIVES
-637 DGLPEEQALTNVDLQ
+637 PERPFSSAELQQAN
-652 IANSMLKNLAMV
+652 NKLKSLAFV
-664 LNNQLGQVRSK
+664 LNDQLVSVRDK
-675 IFSLDNELKRTA
+675 IFGLDHELKRMA
-687 KGVEFAML
+687 KGVEFALMR
-695 KAKVTGVNELDS
+695 AKVAGMNELDS

-722 EVEKLHGTTKDI
+722 EVEKLHSTTKDI
-734 IEENNNQA
+734 IEENSNRA
-742 QQIQGLVQHCDKLQ
+742 QQIESLIQHCDKLQ

-795 KLIKDI
+795 KMIKDI
-801 LDKLAGHEES
+801 LDKLAGHEAS
-811 WNSAIKKFADDLD
+811 WNSTIKKFADDID

-841 RLKALNDKLRRQQTQ
+841 RLKALNDKLRRQQAQ

-870 LIQRFHCISCDRP
+870 LIQKFHCISCDRP

-894 LPTNNGLPP
+894 LPTTNGLPP

-923 RGSRNTIN
+923 RGPRNNVN
-931 FERALAEKQLARM
+931 FERAIAEKQLARM
-944 RKSDLKALLVHFGQD
+944 RKSDLKAFLVHFGRD
-959 IEAYREQREEAA
+959 LEAYREQREEAA
-971 HAAFANGGEVTD
+971 QAASFANSGEVTD
-983 YYATSRSCGGS
+983 YYATSRACGGS

-1003 VTRLSHLSHLFREE
+1003 ITRLSHLSHLFREE
-1017 DGNVFPIYKEEVDVQ
+1017 DGNVYPIYKEEVDVQ

-1038 YKGRMGAKI
+1038 YKGRMGTKL
-1047 EARLPTVMQTQD
+1047 EARLPSVTQ
-1059 YKDMPQAYILERSRS
+1059 ERSRS
-1074 PVPVSVSHRKTTIS
+1074 PVPVAVSHRKTTVS

-1097 PHRPTSARASPRR
+1097 PQRPTSARASPRR
-1110 SGSRSDSRPQ
+1110 STSRSDSRPQ

-1131 VEESSHT
+1131 TEDSTHT
-1138 TPVPDESAEQQPIEV
+1138 TPAPDDSVQPTDQQPIEV
-1153 PIQGDA
+1153 PIPGDA

>member
-1 MSVGNLKF
+1 
-9 AKMPTQV
+9 MPTQV
-16 KLSQMVDLALG
+16 KLAQMVDLALG

-58 INEFDRDFL
+58 IDEFDRDFL

-96 STSIKSR
+96 SASIKTR
-103 KTPYHHLEVKVAK
+103 HKTPYHNLEVKVAK

-123 FGDELPTYK
+123 FGNELPTYK
-132 ELFERGNMDPTSNTP
+132 ELFERGNMDPSANTP

-167 LDELHNLVDGLMKSI
+167 LDELHNLVDGLMKNI
-182 KKLEQENKRLNDK
+182 KKLEQENKRLNEK
-195 ISGLNIDDLMKRM
+195 IGGLNIDDLLKRL

-237 PVLED
+237 PALED
-242 ALLGIKRDWENIQ
+242 ALLGIKRDWENMQ
-255 PQERVVVEISSQTDP
+255 PAERVVVEISSQTDP

-316 VLEAEIKNKLD
+316 ALEEEMKNKLD
-327 KDALENL
+327 KSALENL
-334 NLSGDLMERL
+334 NLSGDLLEQL

-349 DLDALAQA
+349 ELDALAQA
-357 REKKSLLD
+357 REK
-365 LQKRKSSGSFTKLDA
+365 
-380 HELQN
+380 
-385 IAIDSIS
+385 
-392 HRVSSLE
+392 
-399 DKLNMFQHMVMDN
+399 
-412 SSYPSNASDFTE
+412 
-424 RVEQPKNLPHSLA
+424 
-437 DLYDMSDSFQKV
+437 
-449 DSEGSSADDEEGNAG
+449 
-464 DIARQADSSDKGKH
+464 
-478 MGSSEK
+478 
-484 DKSWKD
+484 
-490 SGKEQNS
+490 
-497 KSPKKE
+497 
-503 RAGDSK
+503 
-509 ARSPKKERPESSKER
+509 
-524 SPKKERPE
+524 
-532 DSKERSPKKE
+532 
-542 RHGESKERSPKKER
+542 
-556 SEDSKER
+556 
-563 SPKKERSE
+563 
-571 DSKERSPK
+571 
-579 KERSE
+579 
-584 DSKERSPKKERPEDS
+584 
-599 KARSPKKERPEDSKE
+599 
-614 RNLEFEQD
+614 
-622 VMAVFEGEHTENVSM
+622 
-637 DGLPEEQALTNVDLQ
+637 
-652 IANSMLKNLAMV
+652 
-664 LNNQLGQVRSK
+664 
-675 IFSLDNELKRTA
+675 
-687 KGVEFAML
+687 
-695 KAKVTGVNELDS
+695 DS

-722 EVEKLHGTTKDI
+722 EVEKLHSTTKDI
-734 IEENNNQA
+734 IEENSNRA
-742 QQIQGLVQHCDKLQ
+742 QQIESLIQHCDKLQ

-795 KLIKDI
+795 KMIKDI
-801 LDKLAGHEES
+801 LNKLAGHEAS
-811 WNSAIKKFADDLD
+811 WNSTIKKFADDID

-841 RLKALNDKLRRQQTQ
+841 RLKALNDKLRRQQAQ

-870 LIQRFHCISCDRP
+870 LIQKFHCISCDRP

-894 LPTNNGLPP
+894 LPTTNGLPP

-923 RGSRNTIN
+923 S
-931 FERALAEKQLARM
+931 
-944 RKSDLKALLVHFGQD
+944 
-959 IEAYREQREEAA
+959 
-971 HAAFANGGEVTD
+971 FANSGEVTD
-983 YYATSRSCGGS
+983 YYATSRACGGS

-1003 VTRLSHLSHLFREE
+1003 ITRLSHLSHLFREE
-1017 DGNVFPIYKEEVDVQ
+1017 DGNVYPIYKEEVDVQ

-1038 YKGRMGAKI
+1038 YKGRMGTKL
-1047 EARLPTVMQTQD
+1047 EARLPSVTQ
-1059 YKDMPQAYILERSRS
+1059 ERSRS
-1074 PVPVSVSHRKTTIS
+1074 PVPVAVSHRKTTVS

-1097 PHRPTSARASPRR
+1097 PQRPTSARASPRR
-1110 SGSRSDSRPQ
+1110 STSRSDSRPQ

-1131 VEESSHT
+1131 TEDSTHT
-1138 TPVPDESAEQQPIEV
+1138 TPAPDDSVQPTDQQPIEV
-1153 PIQGDA
+1153 PIPGDA

>member
-1 MSVGNLKF
+1 
-9 AKMPTQV
+9 MPTQV
-16 KLSQMVDLALG
+16 KLAQMVDLALG

-58 INEFDRDFL
+58 IDEFDRDFL

-96 STSIKSR
+96 SASIKTR
-103 KTPYHHLEVKVAK
+103 HKTPYHNLEVKVAK

-123 FGDELPTYK
+123 FGNELPTYK
-132 ELFERGNMDPTSNTP
+132 ELFERGNMDPSANTP

-167 LDELHNLVDGLMKSI
+167 LDELHNLVDGLMKNI
-182 KKLEQENKRLNDK
+182 KKLEQENKRLNEK
-195 ISGLNIDDLMKRM
+195 IGGLNIDDLLKRL

-237 PVLED
+237 PALED
-242 ALLGIKRDWENIQ
+242 ALLGIKRDWENMQ
-255 PQERVVVEISSQTDP
+255 PGERVVVEISSQTDP

-316 VLEAEIKNKLD
+316 ALEEEIKNKLD
-327 KDALENL
+327 KSALENL
-334 NLSGDLMERL
+334 NLSGDLLEQL

-349 DLDALAQA
+349 ELDALAQA
-357 REKKSLLD
+357 REK
-365 LQKRKSSGSFTKLDA
+365 
-380 HELQN
+380 
-385 IAIDSIS
+385 
-392 HRVSSLE
+392 
-399 DKLNMFQHMVMDN
+399 
-412 SSYPSNASDFTE
+412 
-424 RVEQPKNLPHSLA
+424 
-437 DLYDMSDSFQKV
+437 
-449 DSEGSSADDEEGNAG
+449 
-464 DIARQADSSDKGKH
+464 
-478 MGSSEK
+478 
-484 DKSWKD
+484 
-490 SGKEQNS
+490 
-497 KSPKKE
+497 
-503 RAGDSK
+503 
-509 ARSPKKERPESSKER
+509 
-524 SPKKERPE
+524 
-532 DSKERSPKKE
+532 
-542 RHGESKERSPKKER
+542 
-556 SEDSKER
+556 
-563 SPKKERSE
+563 
-571 DSKERSPK
+571 
-579 KERSE
+579 
-584 DSKERSPKKERPEDS
+584 
-599 KARSPKKERPEDSKE
+599 
-614 RNLEFEQD
+614 
-622 VMAVFEGEHTENVSM
+622 
-637 DGLPEEQALTNVDLQ
+637 
-652 IANSMLKNLAMV
+652 
-664 LNNQLGQVRSK
+664 
-675 IFSLDNELKRTA
+675 
-687 KGVEFAML
+687 
-695 KAKVTGVNELDS
+695 DS

-722 EVEKLHGTTKDI
+722 EVEKLHSTTKDI
-734 IEENNNQA
+734 IEDNSNRA
-742 QQIQGLVQHCDKLQ
+742 QQIESLIQHCDKLQ

-795 KLIKDI
+795 KMIKDI
-801 LDKLAGHEES
+801 LDKLAGHEAS
-811 WNSAIKKFADDLD
+811 WNSTIKKFADDID

-841 RLKALNDKLRRQQTQ
+841 RLKALNDKLRRQQAQ

-870 LIQRFHCISCDRP
+870 LIQKFHCISCDRP

-894 LPTNNGLPP
+894 LPTTNGLPP

-923 RGSRNTIN
+923 S
-931 FERALAEKQLARM
+931 
-944 RKSDLKALLVHFGQD
+944 
-959 IEAYREQREEAA
+959 
-971 HAAFANGGEVTD
+971 FANSGEVTD
-983 YYATSRSCGGS
+983 YYATSRACGGS

-1003 VTRLSHLSHLFREE
+1003 ITRLSHLSHLFREE
-1017 DGNVFPIYKEEVDVQ
+1017 DGNVYPIYKEEVDVQ

-1038 YKGRMGAKI
+1038 YKGRMGTKL
-1047 EARLPTVMQTQD
+1047 EARLPSVTQ
-1059 YKDMPQAYILERSRS
+1059 ERSRS
-1074 PVPVSVSHRKTTIS
+1074 PVPVAVSHRKTTVS

-1097 PHRPTSARASPRR
+1097 PQRPTSARASPRR
-1110 SGSRSDSRPQ
+1110 STSRSDSRPQ

-1131 VEESSHT
+1131 TEDSTHT
-1138 TPVPDESAEQQPIEV
+1138 TPAPDDSVQPTDQQPIEV
-1153 PIQGDA
+1153 PIPGDA

>member
-1 MSVGNLKF
+1 
-9 AKMPTQV
+9 MPTQV
-16 KLSQMVDLALG
+16 KLAQMVDLALG

-47 KRLNILDVQAD
+47 KRLNILDVQAE

-96 STSIKSR
+96 SASIKTR
-103 KTPYHHLEVKVAK
+103 HKTPYHNLEVKVAK

-123 FGDELPTYK
+123 FGNELPTYK
-132 ELFERGNMDPTSNTP
+132 ELFERGNMDPSANTP

-167 LDELHNLVDGLMKSI
+167 LDELHNLVDGLMKNI
-182 KKLEQENKRLNDK
+182 KKLEQENKRLNEK
-195 ISGLNIDDLMKRM
+195 IGGLNIDDLLKRL

-237 PVLED
+237 PALED
-242 ALLGIKRDWENIQ
+242 ALLGIKRDWENMQ
-255 PQERVVVEISSQTDP
+255 PGERVVVEISSQTDP

-316 VLEAEIKNKLD
+316 ALEEEIKNKLD
-327 KDALENL
+327 KSALENL
-334 NLSGDLMERL
+334 NLSGDLLEQL

-349 DLDALAQA
+349 ELDALAQA
-357 REKKSLLD
+357 REK
-365 LQKRKSSGSFTKLDA
+365 
-380 HELQN
+380 
-385 IAIDSIS
+385 
-392 HRVSSLE
+392 
-399 DKLNMFQHMVMDN
+399 
-412 SSYPSNASDFTE
+412 
-424 RVEQPKNLPHSLA
+424 
-437 DLYDMSDSFQKV
+437 
-449 DSEGSSADDEEGNAG
+449 
-464 DIARQADSSDKGKH
+464 
-478 MGSSEK
+478 
-484 DKSWKD
+484 
-490 SGKEQNS
+490 
-497 KSPKKE
+497 
-503 RAGDSK
+503 
-509 ARSPKKERPESSKER
+509 
-524 SPKKERPE
+524 
-532 DSKERSPKKE
+532 
-542 RHGESKERSPKKER
+542 
-556 SEDSKER
+556 
-563 SPKKERSE
+563 
-571 DSKERSPK
+571 
-579 KERSE
+579 
-584 DSKERSPKKERPEDS
+584 
-599 KARSPKKERPEDSKE
+599 
-614 RNLEFEQD
+614 
-622 VMAVFEGEHTENVSM
+622 
-637 DGLPEEQALTNVDLQ
+637 
-652 IANSMLKNLAMV
+652 
-664 LNNQLGQVRSK
+664 
-675 IFSLDNELKRTA
+675 
-687 KGVEFAML
+687 
-695 KAKVTGVNELDS
+695 DS

-722 EVEKLHGTTKDI
+722 EVEKLHSTTKDI
-734 IEENNNQA
+734 IEENSNRA
-742 QQIQGLVQHCDKLQ
+742 QQIESLIQHCDKLQ

-795 KLIKDI
+795 KMIKDI
-801 LDKLAGHEES
+801 LDKLAGHEAS
-811 WNSAIKKFADDLD
+811 WNSTIKKFADDID

-841 RLKALNDKLRRQQTQ
+841 RLKALNDKLRRQQAQ

-870 LIQRFHCISCDRP
+870 LIQKFHCISCDRP

-894 LPTNNGLPP
+894 LPTTNGLPP

-923 RGSRNTIN
+923 S
-931 FERALAEKQLARM
+931 
-944 RKSDLKALLVHFGQD
+944 
-959 IEAYREQREEAA
+959 
-971 HAAFANGGEVTD
+971 FANSGEVTD
-983 YYATSRSCGGS
+983 YYATSRACGGS

-1003 VTRLSHLSHLFREE
+1003 ITRLSHLSHLFREE
-1017 DGNVFPIYKEEVDVQ
+1017 DGNVYPIYKEEVDVQ

-1038 YKGRMGAKI
+1038 YKGRMGTKL
-1047 EARLPTVMQTQD
+1047 EARLPSVTQ
-1059 YKDMPQAYILERSRS
+1059 ERSRS
-1074 PVPVSVSHRKTTIS
+1074 PVPVAVSHRKTTVS

-1097 PHRPTSARASPRR
+1097 PQRPTSARASPRR
-1110 SGSRSDSRPQ
+1110 STSRSDSRPQ

-1131 VEESSHT
+1131 TEDSTHT
-1138 TPVPDESAEQQPIEV
+1138 TPAPDDSVQQTDQQSIEV
-1153 PIQGDA
+1153 PIPGDA

>member
-1 MSVGNLKF
+1 
-9 AKMPTQV
+9 MPTQV
-16 KLSQMVDLALG
+16 KLAQMVDLALG

-47 KRLNILDVQAD
+47 KRLNILDVQAEID
-58 INEFDRDFL
+58 EFDRDFL

-96 STSIKSR
+96 SASIKTR
-103 KTPYHHLEVKVAK
+103 HKTPYHNLEVKVAK

-123 FGDELPTYK
+123 FGNELPTYK
-132 ELFERGNMDPTSNTP
+132 ELFERGNMDPSANTP

-167 LDELHNLVDGLMKSI
+167 LDELHNLVDGLMKNI
-182 KKLEQENKRLNDK
+182 KKLEQENKRLNEK
-195 ISGLNIDDLMKRM
+195 IGGLNIDDLLKRL

-237 PVLED
+237 PALED
-242 ALLGIKRDWENIQ
+242 ALLGIKRDWENMQ
-255 PQERVVVEISSQTDP
+255 PGERVVVEISSQTDP

-316 VLEAEIKNKLD
+316 ALEEEIKNKLD
-327 KDALENL
+327 KSALENL
-334 NLSGDLMERL
+334 NLSGDLLEQL

-349 DLDALAQA
+349 ELDALAQA
-357 REKKSLLD
+357 REK
-365 LQKRKSSGSFTKLDA
+365 
-380 HELQN
+380 
-385 IAIDSIS
+385 
-392 HRVSSLE
+392 
-399 DKLNMFQHMVMDN
+399 
-412 SSYPSNASDFTE
+412 
-424 RVEQPKNLPHSLA
+424 
-437 DLYDMSDSFQKV
+437 
-449 DSEGSSADDEEGNAG
+449 
-464 DIARQADSSDKGKH
+464 
-478 MGSSEK
+478 
-484 DKSWKD
+484 
-490 SGKEQNS
+490 
-497 KSPKKE
+497 
-503 RAGDSK
+503 
-509 ARSPKKERPESSKER
+509 
-524 SPKKERPE
+524 
-532 DSKERSPKKE
+532 
-542 RHGESKERSPKKER
+542 
-556 SEDSKER
+556 
-563 SPKKERSE
+563 
-571 DSKERSPK
+571 
-579 KERSE
+579 
-584 DSKERSPKKERPEDS
+584 
-599 KARSPKKERPEDSKE
+599 
-614 RNLEFEQD
+614 
-622 VMAVFEGEHTENVSM
+622 
-637 DGLPEEQALTNVDLQ
+637 
-652 IANSMLKNLAMV
+652 
-664 LNNQLGQVRSK
+664 
-675 IFSLDNELKRTA
+675 
-687 KGVEFAML
+687 
-695 KAKVTGVNELDS
+695 DS

-722 EVEKLHGTTKDI
+722 EVEKLHSTTKDI
-734 IEENNNQA
+734 IEENSNRA
-742 QQIQGLVQHCDKLQ
+742 QQIESLIQHCDKLQ

-771 KADKKSLDNKVNHS
+771 KADKRSLDNKVNHS

-795 KLIKDI
+795 KMIKDI

-811 WNSAIKKFADDLD
+811 WNSTIKKFADDID

-841 RLKALNDKLRRQQTQ
+841 RLKALNDKLRRQQAQ

-894 LPTNNGLPP
+894 LPTTNGLPP

-923 RGSRNTIN
+923 S
-931 FERALAEKQLARM
+931 
-944 RKSDLKALLVHFGQD
+944 
-959 IEAYREQREEAA
+959 
-971 HAAFANGGEVTD
+971 FANSGEVTD
-983 YYATSRSCGGS
+983 YYATNRSCGGS
-994 HTTTYPNKR
+994 HTMTYPNKR
-1003 VTRLSHLSHLFREE
+1003 ITRLSHLSHLFREE

-1038 YKGRMGAKI
+1038 YKGRMGAKL
-1047 EARLPTVMQTQD
+1047 EARLPSVTQ
-1059 YKDMPQAYILERSRS
+1059 ERSRS
-1074 PVPVSVSHRKTTIS
+1074 PVPVAVSHRKTTVS

-1097 PHRPTSARASPRR
+1097 PQRPTSARASPRR
-1110 SGSRSDSRPQ
+1110 STSRSDSRPQ

-1131 VEESSHT
+1131 AEDSTHT
-1138 TPVPDESAEQQPIEV
+1138 TPAPDDSVQPTDQQPIEV
-1153 PIQGDA
+1153 PIQGDS

>member
-1 MSVGNLKF
+1 
-9 AKMPTQV
+9 MPTQV
-16 KLSQMVDLALG
+16 KLAQMVDLALG

-34 NFNVLHSLLHAML
+34 NFNVLHTLLHAML
-47 KRLNILDVQAD
+47 KKLNILDVQAE

-103 KTPYHHLEVKVAK
+103 NKSPYHHLEVKVAK

-123 FGDELPTYK
+123 YGNELPTYK
-132 ELFERGNMDPTSNTP
+132 ELFERGNMDPSLNTP

-167 LDELHNLVDGLMKSI
+167 LDELHNLVDGLMKNI

-195 ISGLNIDDLMKRM
+195 ISGLNIDDLLKRL
-208 AELEKKTDEMN
+208 ADLEKKTDELN

-232 QFVTW
+232 QYVTW
-237 PVLED
+237 PALED
-242 ALLGIKRDWENIQ
+242 ALLGIKRDWENMQ

-316 VLEAEIKNKLD
+316 ALEAEIKNKLD

-334 NLSGDLMERL
+334 NLSGDLLEQL

-357 REKKSLLD
+357 REKKSISYHG
-365 LQKRKSSGSFTKLDA
+365 KRMSDVSFTKLHA
-380 HELQN
+380 HELQD
-385 IAIDSIS
+385 IAIDVLTQK
-392 HRVSSLE
+392 VSNLE
-399 DKLNMFQHMVMDN
+399 DKLKMFQDMVMDD
-412 SSYPSNASDFTE
+412 SAYQSQVSDLTNWL
-424 RVEQPKNLPHSLA
+424 EQQKNRPDPLA
-437 DLYDMSDSFQKV
+437 DLYGSSDSAQ
-449 DSEGSSADDEEGNAG
+449 N
-464 DIARQADSSDKGKH
+464 I
-478 MGSSEK
+478 SSES
-484 DKSWKD
+484 KSDQKD
-490 SGKEQNS
+490 SKVET
-497 KSPKKE
+497 KF
-503 RAGDSK
+503 SK
-509 ARSPKKERPESSKER
+509 ADAKASKTDDSAKKAGTSAEGKRGKSAEKEKAKTDSGEEQKPGSPS
-524 SPKKERPE
+524 
-532 DSKERSPKKE
+532 
-542 RHGESKERSPKKER
+542 KKER
-556 SEDSKER
+556 SEE
-563 SPKKERSE
+563 
-571 DSKERSPK
+571 
-579 KERSE
+579 
-584 DSKERSPKKERPEDS
+584 
-599 KARSPKKERPEDSKE
+599 SKE
-614 RNLEFEQD
+614 RNCEFEQEI
-622 VMAVFEGEHTENVSM
+622 MAIFEEEYTEIVAVQETPDRPFSSA
-637 DGLPEEQALTNVDLQ
+637 ELQ
-652 IANSMLKNLAMV
+652 LANNKLKNLAFV
-664 LNNQLGQVRSK
+664 LNDQLVLVRDK
-675 IFSLDNELKRTA
+675 IFSLDHELKRMA
-687 KGVEFAML
+687 KGVEFALMR
-695 KAKVTGVNELDS
+695 AKVAGMNELDS

-722 EVEKLHGTTKDI
+722 EVEKLHSTTKDI
-734 IEENNNQA
+734 IEENNNRT
-742 QQIQGLVQHCDKLQ
+742 QQIESLFQHCEKLQ

-771 KADKKSLDNKVNHS
+771 KADKRSLDNKVNHS

-795 KLIKDI
+795 KMIKDI

-811 WNSAIKKFADDLD
+811 WNSTIKKFADDID

-841 RLKALNDKLRRQQTQ
+841 RLKALNDKLRRQQAQ

-894 LPTNNGLPP
+894 LPTTNGLPP

-923 RGSRNTIN
+923 RMYVGIDKPSVR
-931 FERALAEKQLARM
+931 
-944 RKSDLKALLVHFGQD
+944 
-959 IEAYREQREEAA
+959 
-971 HAAFANGGEVTD
+971 FAGNSGEVTD
-983 YYATSRSCGGS
+983 YYATTRACGGS
-994 HTTTYPNKR
+994 HTTTFPNKR
-1003 VTRLSHLSHLFREE
+1003 ITRLSHLSHLFREE

-1038 YKGRMGAKI
+1038 YKGRMGAKL
-1047 EARLPTVMQTQD
+1047 EARLPSVTQEYG
-1059 YKDMPQAYILERSRS
+1059 YKDMPQAYMMDRSRS
-1074 PVPVSVSHRKTTIS
+1074 PIPVPVSHRKTTVS
-1088 PPPGHRVVH
+1088 PPPGHRVMH
-1097 PHRPTSARASPRR
+1097 TPQRPTSARASPRR
-1110 SGSRSDSRPQ
+1110 STSRCDSRPQ

-1126 SRVDN
+1126 TRGDDA
-1131 VEESSHT
+1131 EESSHT
-1138 TPVPDESAEQQPIEV
+1138 TPAPDESAQSTEAIEV
-1153 PIQGDA
+1153 PVQGDA

>member
-1 MSVGNLKF
+1 
-9 AKMPTQV
+9 MPTQV
-16 KLSQMVDLALG
+16 KLAQMVDLALG

-47 KRLNILDVQAD
+47 KRLNILDVQAE

-96 STSIKSR
+96 SASIKTR
-103 KTPYHHLEVKVAK
+103 HKTPYHNLEVKVAK

-123 FGDELPTYK
+123 FGNELPTYK
-132 ELFERGNMDPTSNTP
+132 ELFERGNMDPSANTP

-167 LDELHNLVDGLMKSI
+167 LDELHNLVDGLMKNI
-182 KKLEQENKRLNDK
+182 KKLEQENKRLNEK
-195 ISGLNIDDLMKRM
+195 IGGLNIDDLLKRL

-237 PVLED
+237 PALED
-242 ALLGIKRDWENIQ
+242 ALLGIKRDWENMQ
-255 PQERVVVEISSQTDP
+255 PGERVVVEISSQTDP

-316 VLEAEIKNKLD
+316 ALEEEIKNKLD
-327 KDALENL
+327 KSALENL
-334 NLSGDLMERL
+334 NLSGDLLEQL

-349 DLDALAQA
+349 ELDALAQA
-357 REKKSLLD
+357 REK
-365 LQKRKSSGSFTKLDA
+365 
-380 HELQN
+380 
-385 IAIDSIS
+385 
-392 HRVSSLE
+392 
-399 DKLNMFQHMVMDN
+399 
-412 SSYPSNASDFTE
+412 
-424 RVEQPKNLPHSLA
+424 
-437 DLYDMSDSFQKV
+437 
-449 DSEGSSADDEEGNAG
+449 
-464 DIARQADSSDKGKH
+464 
-478 MGSSEK
+478 
-484 DKSWKD
+484 
-490 SGKEQNS
+490 
-497 KSPKKE
+497 
-503 RAGDSK
+503 
-509 ARSPKKERPESSKER
+509 
-524 SPKKERPE
+524 
-532 DSKERSPKKE
+532 
-542 RHGESKERSPKKER
+542 
-556 SEDSKER
+556 
-563 SPKKERSE
+563 
-571 DSKERSPK
+571 
-579 KERSE
+579 
-584 DSKERSPKKERPEDS
+584 
-599 KARSPKKERPEDSKE
+599 
-614 RNLEFEQD
+614 
-622 VMAVFEGEHTENVSM
+622 
-637 DGLPEEQALTNVDLQ
+637 
-652 IANSMLKNLAMV
+652 
-664 LNNQLGQVRSK
+664 
-675 IFSLDNELKRTA
+675 
-687 KGVEFAML
+687 
-695 KAKVTGVNELDS
+695 DS

-722 EVEKLHGTTKDI
+722 EVEKLHSTTKDI
-734 IEENNNQA
+734 IEENSNRA
-742 QQIQGLVQHCDKLQ
+742 QQIESLIQHCDKLQ

-795 KLIKDI
+795 KMIKDI
-801 LDKLAGHEES
+801 LDKLAGHEAS
-811 WNSAIKKFADDLD
+811 WNSTIKKFADDID

-841 RLKALNDKLRRQQTQ
+841 RLKALNDKLRRQQAQ

-870 LIQRFHCISCDRP
+870 LIQKFHCISCDRP

-894 LPTNNGLPP
+894 LPTTNGLPP

-923 RGSRNTIN
+923 S
-931 FERALAEKQLARM
+931 
-944 RKSDLKALLVHFGQD
+944 
-959 IEAYREQREEAA
+959 
-971 HAAFANGGEVTD
+971 FANSGEVTD
-983 YYATSRSCGGS
+983 YYATSRACGGS

-1003 VTRLSHLSHLFREE
+1003 ITRLSHLSHLFREE
-1017 DGNVFPIYKEEVDVQ
+1017 DGNVYPIYKEEVDVQ

-1038 YKGRMGAKI
+1038 YKGRMGTKL
-1047 EARLPTVMQTQD
+1047 EARLPSVTQ
-1059 YKDMPQAYILERSRS
+1059 ERSRS
-1074 PVPVSVSHRKTTIS
+1074 PVPVAVSHRKTTVS

-1097 PHRPTSARASPRR
+1097 PQRPTSARASPRR
-1110 SGSRSDSRPQ
+1110 STSRSDSRPQ

-1131 VEESSHT
+1131 TEDSTHT
-1138 TPVPDESAEQQPIEV
+1138 TPAPDDSVQPTDQQPIEV
-1153 PIQGDA
+1153 PIPGDA

>member
-1 MSVGNLKF
+1 
-9 AKMPTQV
+9 MPTQV
-16 KLSQMVDLALG
+16 KLAQMVDLALG

-47 KRLNILDVQAD
+47 KRLNILDVQAEID
-58 INEFDRDFL
+58 EFDRDFL

-96 STSIKSR
+96 SASIKTR
-103 KTPYHHLEVKVAK
+103 HKTPYHNLEVKVAK

-123 FGDELPTYK
+123 FGSELPTYK
-132 ELFERGNMDPTSNTP
+132 ELFERGNMDPSANTP

-167 LDELHNLVDGLMKSI
+167 LDELHNLVDGLMKNI
-182 KKLEQENKRLNDK
+182 KKLEQENKRLNEK
-195 ISGLNIDDLMKRM
+195 IGGLNIDDLLKRL

-237 PVLED
+237 PALED
-242 ALLGIKRDWENIQ
+242 ALLGIKRDWENMQ
-255 PQERVVVEISSQTDP
+255 PGERVVVEISSQTDP

-279 LSRVSTASSGP
+279 LSRISTASSGP

-316 VLEAEIKNKLD
+316 ALEEEIKNKLD
-327 KDALENL
+327 KSALENL
-334 NLSGDLMERL
+334 NLSGDLLEQL

-349 DLDALAQA
+349 ELDALAQA
-357 REKKSLLD
+357 REKRSIGDLGMGKGSLE
-365 LQKRKSSGSFTKLDA
+365 GSLTKLHA
-380 HELQN
+380 HELQA
-385 IAIDSIS
+385 IAIDCLTQK
-392 HRVSSLE
+392 VSSLE
-399 DKLNMFQHMVMDN
+399 DKLKLFQDMVMDDSAYQSQVSDLN
-412 SSYPSNASDFTE
+412 SWL
-424 RVEQPKNLPHSLA
+424 EQQKNRPDPLA
-437 DLYDMSDSFQKV
+437 DLYDTSDSVQNIHSGSESKADQRDTKMEKKESKAEVKKKESKV
-449 DSEGSSADDEEGNAG
+449 EQPATTKTTDGSEKAKKKDSSA
-464 DIARQADSSDKGKH
+464 K
-478 MGSSEK
+478 EK
-484 DKSWKD
+484 PKRD
-490 SGKEQNS
+490 SGEVAKPD
-497 KSPKKE
+497 SP
-503 RAGDSK
+503 
-509 ARSPKKERPESSKER
+509 PKT
-524 SPKKERPE
+524 
-532 DSKERSPKKE
+532 
-542 RHGESKERSPKKER
+542 ER

-563 SPKKERSE
+563 NHDFEQEIMTIFEEEYTEIVSVAGSP
-571 DSKERSPK
+571 
-579 KERSE
+579 
-584 DSKERSPKKERPEDS
+584 ERPFSSAE
-599 KARSPKKERPEDSKE
+599 
-614 RNLEFEQD
+614 
-622 VMAVFEGEHTENVSM
+622 
-637 DGLPEEQALTNVDLQ
+637 LQ
-652 IANSMLKNLAMV
+652 HANNKLKNLAFV
-664 LNNQLGQVRSK
+664 LNDQLVSVRDK
-675 IFSLDNELKRTA
+675 IFGLDHELKRMA
-687 KGVEFAML
+687 KGVEFALMR
-695 KAKVTGVNELDS
+695 AKVAGMNELDS

-722 EVEKLHGTTKDI
+722 EVEKLHSTTKDI
-734 IEENNNQA
+734 IEENSNRA
-742 QQIQGLVQHCDKLQ
+742 QQIESLIQHCDKLQ

-771 KADKKSLDNKVNHS
+771 KADKRSLDNKVNHS

-795 KLIKDI
+795 KMIKDI

-811 WNSAIKKFADDLD
+811 WNSTIKKFADDID

-841 RLKALNDKLRRQQTQ
+841 RLKALNDKLRRQQAQ

-894 LPTNNGLPP
+894 LPTTNGLPP

-923 RGSRNTIN
+923 RGPRNNVN
-931 FERALAEKQLARM
+931 FERAIAEKQLARM
-944 RKSDLKALLVHFGQD
+944 RKSDLKAFLVHFGRD
-959 IEAYREQREEAA
+959 LEAYREQREEAA
-971 HAAFANGGEVTD
+971 QAASFANSGEVTD
-983 YYATSRSCGGS
+983 YYATNRACGGS
-994 HTTTYPNKR
+994 HTMTYPNKR
-1003 VTRLSHLSHLFREE
+1003 ITRLSHLSHLFREE
-1017 DGNVFPIYKEEVDVQ
+1017 DGTVFPIYKEEVDVQ

-1038 YKGRMGAKI
+1038 YKGRMGTKL
-1047 EARLPTVMQTQD
+1047 EARLPSVTQ
-1059 YKDMPQAYILERSRS
+1059 ERSRS
-1074 PVPVSVSHRKTTIS
+1074 PVPVAVSHRKTTVS

-1097 PHRPTSARASPRR
+1097 PQRPTSARASPRR
-1110 SGSRSDSRPQ
+1110 SASRSDSRPQ

-1131 VEESSHT
+1131 AEDSTHT
-1138 TPVPDESAEQQPIEV
+1138 TPAPDDSVQPTDQQPIEV

>member
-1 MSVGNLKF
+1 
-9 AKMPTQV
+9 MPTQV
-16 KLSQMVDLALG
+16 KLAQMVDLALG

-47 KRLNILDVQAD
+47 KRLNILDVQAEID
-58 INEFDRDFL
+58 EFDRDFL

-96 STSIKSR
+96 SASIKTR
-103 KTPYHHLEVKVAK
+103 HKTPYHNLEVKVAK

-123 FGDELPTYK
+123 FGSELPTYK
-132 ELFERGNMDPTSNTP
+132 ELFERGNMDPSANTP

-167 LDELHNLVDGLMKSI
+167 LDELHNLVDGLMKNI
-182 KKLEQENKRLNDK
+182 KKLEQENKRLNEK
-195 ISGLNIDDLMKRM
+195 IGGLNIDDLLKRL

-237 PVLED
+237 PALED
-242 ALLGIKRDWENIQ
+242 ALLGIKRDWENMQ
-255 PQERVVVEISSQTDP
+255 PGERVVVEISSQTDP

-279 LSRVSTASSGP
+279 LSRISTASSGP

-316 VLEAEIKNKLD
+316 ALEEEIKNKLD
-327 KDALENL
+327 KSALENL
-334 NLSGDLMERL
+334 NLSGDLLEQL

-349 DLDALAQA
+349 ELDALAQA
-357 REKKSLLD
+357 REK
-365 LQKRKSSGSFTKLDA
+365 
-380 HELQN
+380 
-385 IAIDSIS
+385 
-392 HRVSSLE
+392 
-399 DKLNMFQHMVMDN
+399 
-412 SSYPSNASDFTE
+412 
-424 RVEQPKNLPHSLA
+424 
-437 DLYDMSDSFQKV
+437 
-449 DSEGSSADDEEGNAG
+449 
-464 DIARQADSSDKGKH
+464 
-478 MGSSEK
+478 
-484 DKSWKD
+484 
-490 SGKEQNS
+490 
-497 KSPKKE
+497 
-503 RAGDSK
+503 
-509 ARSPKKERPESSKER
+509 
-524 SPKKERPE
+524 
-532 DSKERSPKKE
+532 
-542 RHGESKERSPKKER
+542 
-556 SEDSKER
+556 
-563 SPKKERSE
+563 
-571 DSKERSPK
+571 
-579 KERSE
+579 
-584 DSKERSPKKERPEDS
+584 
-599 KARSPKKERPEDSKE
+599 
-614 RNLEFEQD
+614 
-622 VMAVFEGEHTENVSM
+622 
-637 DGLPEEQALTNVDLQ
+637 
-652 IANSMLKNLAMV
+652 
-664 LNNQLGQVRSK
+664 
-675 IFSLDNELKRTA
+675 
-687 KGVEFAML
+687 
-695 KAKVTGVNELDS
+695 DS

-722 EVEKLHGTTKDI
+722 EVEKLHSTTKDI
-734 IEENNNQA
+734 IEENSNRA
-742 QQIQGLVQHCDKLQ
+742 QQIESLIQHCDKLQ

-771 KADKKSLDNKVNHS
+771 KADKRSLDNKVNHS

-795 KLIKDI
+795 KMIKDI

-811 WNSAIKKFADDLD
+811 WNSTIKKFADDID

-841 RLKALNDKLRRQQTQ
+841 RLKALNDKLRRQQAQ

-894 LPTNNGLPP
+894 LPTTNGLPP

-923 RGSRNTIN
+923 S
-931 FERALAEKQLARM
+931 
-944 RKSDLKALLVHFGQD
+944 
-959 IEAYREQREEAA
+959 
-971 HAAFANGGEVTD
+971 FANNGEVTD
-983 YYATSRSCGGS
+983 YYATNRACGGS

-1003 VTRLSHLSHLFREE
+1003 ITRLSHLSHLFREE
-1017 DGNVFPIYKEEVDVQ
+1017 DGTVFPIYKEEVDVQ

-1038 YKGRMGAKI
+1038 YKGRMGTKL
-1047 EARLPTVMQTQD
+1047 EARLPSVTQ
-1059 YKDMPQAYILERSRS
+1059 ERSRS
-1074 PVPVSVSHRKTTIS
+1074 PVPVAVSHRKTTVS

-1097 PHRPTSARASPRR
+1097 PQRPTSARASPRR
-1110 SGSRSDSRPQ
+1110 SASRSDSRPQ

-1131 VEESSHT
+1131 AEDSTHT
-1138 TPVPDESAEQQPIEV
+1138 TPAPDDSVQPTDQQPIEV

>member
-1 MSVGNLKF
+1 
-9 AKMPTQV
+9 MPTQV
-16 KLSQMVDLALG
+16 KLAQMVDLALG

-58 INEFDRDFL
+58 IDEFDRDFL

-96 STSIKSR
+96 SASIKTR
-103 KTPYHHLEVKVAK
+103 HKTPYHNLEVKVAK

-123 FGDELPTYK
+123 FGNELPTYK
-132 ELFERGNMDPTSNTP
+132 ELFERGNMDPSANTP

-167 LDELHNLVDGLMKSI
+167 LDELHNLVDGLMKNI
-182 KKLEQENKRLNDK
+182 KKLEQENKRLNEK
-195 ISGLNIDDLMKRM
+195 IGGLNIDDLLKRL

-237 PVLED
+237 PALED
-242 ALLGIKRDWENIQ
+242 ALLGIKRDWENMQ
-255 PQERVVVEISSQTDP
+255 PAERVVVEISSQTDP

-316 VLEAEIKNKLD
+316 ALEEEIKNKLD
-327 KDALENL
+327 KSALENL
-334 NLSGDLMERL
+334 NLSGDLLEQL

-349 DLDALAQA
+349 ELDALAQA
-357 REKKSLLD
+357 REK
-365 LQKRKSSGSFTKLDA
+365 
-380 HELQN
+380 
-385 IAIDSIS
+385 
-392 HRVSSLE
+392 
-399 DKLNMFQHMVMDN
+399 
-412 SSYPSNASDFTE
+412 
-424 RVEQPKNLPHSLA
+424 
-437 DLYDMSDSFQKV
+437 
-449 DSEGSSADDEEGNAG
+449 
-464 DIARQADSSDKGKH
+464 
-478 MGSSEK
+478 
-484 DKSWKD
+484 
-490 SGKEQNS
+490 
-497 KSPKKE
+497 
-503 RAGDSK
+503 
-509 ARSPKKERPESSKER
+509 
-524 SPKKERPE
+524 
-532 DSKERSPKKE
+532 
-542 RHGESKERSPKKER
+542 
-556 SEDSKER
+556 
-563 SPKKERSE
+563 
-571 DSKERSPK
+571 
-579 KERSE
+579 
-584 DSKERSPKKERPEDS
+584 
-599 KARSPKKERPEDSKE
+599 
-614 RNLEFEQD
+614 
-622 VMAVFEGEHTENVSM
+622 
-637 DGLPEEQALTNVDLQ
+637 
-652 IANSMLKNLAMV
+652 
-664 LNNQLGQVRSK
+664 
-675 IFSLDNELKRTA
+675 
-687 KGVEFAML
+687 
-695 KAKVTGVNELDS
+695 DS

-722 EVEKLHGTTKDI
+722 EVEKLHSTTKDI
-734 IEENNNQA
+734 IEENSNRA
-742 QQIQGLVQHCDKLQ
+742 QQIESLIQHCDKLQ

-795 KLIKDI
+795 KMIKDI
-801 LDKLAGHEES
+801 LDKLAGHEAS
-811 WNSAIKKFADDLD
+811 WNSTIKKFADDID

-841 RLKALNDKLRRQQTQ
+841 RLKALNDKLRRQQAQ

-870 LIQRFHCISCDRP
+870 LIQKFHCISCDRP

-894 LPTNNGLPP
+894 LPTTNGLPP

-923 RGSRNTIN
+923 S
-931 FERALAEKQLARM
+931 
-944 RKSDLKALLVHFGQD
+944 
-959 IEAYREQREEAA
+959 
-971 HAAFANGGEVTD
+971 FANSGEVTD
-983 YYATSRSCGGS
+983 YYATSRACGGS

-1003 VTRLSHLSHLFREE
+1003 ITRLSHLSHLFREE
-1017 DGNVFPIYKEEVDVQ
+1017 DGNVYPIYKEEVDVQ

-1038 YKGRMGAKI
+1038 YKGRMGTKL
-1047 EARLPTVMQTQD
+1047 EARLPSVTQ
-1059 YKDMPQAYILERSRS
+1059 ERSRS
-1074 PVPVSVSHRKTTIS
+1074 PVPVAVSHRKTTVS

-1097 PHRPTSARASPRR
+1097 PQRPTSARASPRR
-1110 SGSRSDSRPQ
+1110 STSRSDSRPQ

-1131 VEESSHT
+1131 TEDSTHT
-1138 TPVPDESAEQQPIEV
+1138 TPAPDDSVQPTDQQPIEV
-1153 PIQGDA
+1153 PIPGDA

>member
-1 MSVGNLKF
+1 
-9 AKMPTQV
+9 MPTQV
-16 KLSQMVDLALG
+16 KLVQMVDLALG

-58 INEFDRDFL
+58 IDEFDRDFL

-96 STSIKSR
+96 SASIKTR
-103 KTPYHHLEVKVAK
+103 HKTPYHNLEVKVAK

-123 FGDELPTYK
+123 FGNELPTYK
-132 ELFERGNMDPTSNTP
+132 ELFERGNMDPSANTP

-167 LDELHNLVDGLMKSI
+167 LDELHNLVDGLMKNI
-182 KKLEQENKRLNDK
+182 KKLEQENKRLNEK
-195 ISGLNIDDLMKRM
+195 IGGLNIDDLLKRL

-237 PVLED
+237 PALED
-242 ALLGIKRDWENIQ
+242 ALLGIKRDWENMQ
-255 PQERVVVEISSQTDP
+255 PGERVVVEISSQTDP

-316 VLEAEIKNKLD
+316 ALEEEIKNKLD
-327 KDALENL
+327 KSALENL
-334 NLSGDLMERL
+334 NLSGDLLEQL

-349 DLDALAQA
+349 ELDALAQA
-357 REKKSLLD
+357 REK
-365 LQKRKSSGSFTKLDA
+365 
-380 HELQN
+380 
-385 IAIDSIS
+385 
-392 HRVSSLE
+392 
-399 DKLNMFQHMVMDN
+399 
-412 SSYPSNASDFTE
+412 
-424 RVEQPKNLPHSLA
+424 
-437 DLYDMSDSFQKV
+437 
-449 DSEGSSADDEEGNAG
+449 
-464 DIARQADSSDKGKH
+464 
-478 MGSSEK
+478 
-484 DKSWKD
+484 
-490 SGKEQNS
+490 
-497 KSPKKE
+497 
-503 RAGDSK
+503 
-509 ARSPKKERPESSKER
+509 
-524 SPKKERPE
+524 
-532 DSKERSPKKE
+532 
-542 RHGESKERSPKKER
+542 
-556 SEDSKER
+556 
-563 SPKKERSE
+563 
-571 DSKERSPK
+571 
-579 KERSE
+579 
-584 DSKERSPKKERPEDS
+584 
-599 KARSPKKERPEDSKE
+599 
-614 RNLEFEQD
+614 
-622 VMAVFEGEHTENVSM
+622 
-637 DGLPEEQALTNVDLQ
+637 
-652 IANSMLKNLAMV
+652 
-664 LNNQLGQVRSK
+664 
-675 IFSLDNELKRTA
+675 
-687 KGVEFAML
+687 
-695 KAKVTGVNELDS
+695 DS

-722 EVEKLHGTTKDI
+722 EVEKLHSTTKDI
-734 IEENNNQA
+734 IEENSNRA
-742 QQIQGLVQHCDKLQ
+742 QQIESLIQHCDKLQ

-795 KLIKDI
+795 KMIKDI
-801 LDKLAGHEES
+801 LDKLAGHEAS
-811 WNSAIKKFADDLD
+811 WNSTIKKFADDID

-841 RLKALNDKLRRQQTQ
+841 RLKALNDKLRRQQAQ

-870 LIQRFHCISCDRP
+870 LIQKFHCISCDRP

-894 LPTNNGLPP
+894 LPTTNGLPP

-923 RGSRNTIN
+923 S
-931 FERALAEKQLARM
+931 
-944 RKSDLKALLVHFGQD
+944 
-959 IEAYREQREEAA
+959 
-971 HAAFANGGEVTD
+971 FANSGEVTD
-983 YYATSRSCGGS
+983 YYATSRACGGS

-1003 VTRLSHLSHLFREE
+1003 ITRLSHLSHLFREE
-1017 DGNVFPIYKEEVDVQ
+1017 DGNVYPIYKEEVDVQ

-1038 YKGRMGAKI
+1038 YKGRMGTKL
-1047 EARLPTVMQTQD
+1047 EARLPSVTQ
-1059 YKDMPQAYILERSRS
+1059 ERSRS
-1074 PVPVSVSHRKTTIS
+1074 PVPVAVSHRKTTVS

-1097 PHRPTSARASPRR
+1097 PQRPTSARASPRR
-1110 SGSRSDSRPQ
+1110 STSRSDSRPQ

-1131 VEESSHT
+1131 TEDSTHT
-1138 TPVPDESAEQQPIEV
+1138 TPAPDDSVQPTDQQPIEV
-1153 PIQGDA
+1153 PIPGDA

>member
-1 MSVGNLKF
+1 
-9 AKMPTQV
+9 MPTQV
-16 KLSQMVDLALG
+16 KLAQMVDLALG

-58 INEFDRDFL
+58 IDEFDRDFL

-96 STSIKSR
+96 SASIKTR
-103 KTPYHHLEVKVAK
+103 HKTPYHNLEVKVAK

-123 FGDELPTYK
+123 FGNELPTYK
-132 ELFERGNMDPTSNTP
+132 ELFERGNMDPSANTP

-167 LDELHNLVDGLMKSI
+167 LDELHNLVDGLMKNI
-182 KKLEQENKRLNDK
+182 KKLEQENKRLNEK
-195 ISGLNIDDLMKRM
+195 IGGLNIDDLLKRL

-237 PVLED
+237 PALED
-242 ALLGIKRDWENIQ
+242 ALLGIKRDWENMQ
-255 PQERVVVEISSQTDP
+255 PAERVVVEFSSQTDPFSDSVLKPDSLPFSDLLLKPESAP

-316 VLEAEIKNKLD
+316 ALEEEIKNKLD
-327 KDALENL
+327 KSALENL
-334 NLSGDLMERL
+334 NLSGDLLEQL

-349 DLDALAQA
+349 ELDALAQA
-357 REKKSLLD
+357 REK
-365 LQKRKSSGSFTKLDA
+365 
-380 HELQN
+380 
-385 IAIDSIS
+385 
-392 HRVSSLE
+392 
-399 DKLNMFQHMVMDN
+399 
-412 SSYPSNASDFTE
+412 
-424 RVEQPKNLPHSLA
+424 
-437 DLYDMSDSFQKV
+437 
-449 DSEGSSADDEEGNAG
+449 
-464 DIARQADSSDKGKH
+464 
-478 MGSSEK
+478 
-484 DKSWKD
+484 
-490 SGKEQNS
+490 
-497 KSPKKE
+497 
-503 RAGDSK
+503 
-509 ARSPKKERPESSKER
+509 
-524 SPKKERPE
+524 
-532 DSKERSPKKE
+532 
-542 RHGESKERSPKKER
+542 
-556 SEDSKER
+556 
-563 SPKKERSE
+563 
-571 DSKERSPK
+571 
-579 KERSE
+579 
-584 DSKERSPKKERPEDS
+584 
-599 KARSPKKERPEDSKE
+599 
-614 RNLEFEQD
+614 
-622 VMAVFEGEHTENVSM
+622 
-637 DGLPEEQALTNVDLQ
+637 
-652 IANSMLKNLAMV
+652 
-664 LNNQLGQVRSK
+664 
-675 IFSLDNELKRTA
+675 
-687 KGVEFAML
+687 
-695 KAKVTGVNELDS
+695 DS

-722 EVEKLHGTTKDI
+722 EVEKLHSTTKDI
-734 IEENNNQA
+734 IEENSNRA
-742 QQIQGLVQHCDKLQ
+742 QQIESLIQHCDKLQ

-795 KLIKDI
+795 KMIKDI
-801 LDKLAGHEES
+801 LDKLAGHEAS
-811 WNSAIKKFADDLD
+811 WNSTIKKFADDID

-841 RLKALNDKLRRQQTQ
+841 RLKALNDKLRRQQAQ

-870 LIQRFHCISCDRP
+870 LIQKFHCISCDRP

-894 LPTNNGLPP
+894 LPTTNGLPP

-923 RGSRNTIN
+923 RGPRNNVN
-931 FERALAEKQLARM
+931 FERAIAEKQLARM
-944 RKSDLKALLVHFGQD
+944 RKSDLKAFLVHFGRD
-959 IEAYREQREEAA
+959 LEAYREQREEAA
-971 HAAFANGGEVTD
+971 QAASFANSGEVTD
-983 YYATSRSCGGS
+983 YYATSRACGGS

-1003 VTRLSHLSHLFREE
+1003 ITRLSHLSHLFREE
-1017 DGNVFPIYKEEVDVQ
+1017 DGNVYPIYKEEVDVQ

-1038 YKGRMGAKI
+1038 YKGRMGTKL
-1047 EARLPTVMQTQD
+1047 EARLPSVTQD
-1059 YKDMPQAYILERSRS
+1059 YKDMPQAYMLERSRS
-1074 PVPVSVSHRKTTIS
+1074 PVPVAVSHRKTTVS

-1097 PHRPTSARASPRR
+1097 PQRPTSARASPRR
-1110 SGSRSDSRPQ
+1110 STSRSDSRPQ

-1131 VEESSHT
+1131 TEDSTHT
-1138 TPVPDESAEQQPIEV
+1138 TPAPDDSVQPTDQQPIEV
-1153 PIQGDA
+1153 PIPGDA